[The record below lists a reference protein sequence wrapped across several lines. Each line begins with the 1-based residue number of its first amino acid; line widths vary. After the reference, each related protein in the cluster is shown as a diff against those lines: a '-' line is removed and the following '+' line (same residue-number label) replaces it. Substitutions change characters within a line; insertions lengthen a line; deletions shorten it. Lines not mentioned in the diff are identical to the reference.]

1 MINTIRTSHS
11 IPQLAG
17 IRLQQFFAAL
27 RSVIGAV
34 TSAHTADCLLYATVT
49 AAALSYLG
57 VVGAEARMGSAM
69 WRVGAGDGDVIV
81 HAMEVQGAKFA
92 PAMAPQALP
101 FHAWVEVEDNILDF
115 TTWTLKAKAR
125 ILDSLDGG
133 STSVEWCPDYL
144 VVPATSSSSLRQVQ
158 CGFEAGLYAY
168 IRHQEVEEIVR
179 RRSPDV
185 ERIAPLVAGV
195 IHAYRASLHGQTVAV
210 VGVNRDGSL
219 QTEAVAAEYAV
230 VS

>member
-17 IRLQQFFAAL
+17 IRLQEFFAAL

-34 TSAHTADCLLYATVT
+34 TSAHTADCLLYATV
-49 AAALSYLG
+49 
-57 VVGAEARMGSAM
+57 
-69 WRVGAGDGDVIV
+69 IV
-81 HAMEVQGAKFA
+81 HAIEAQGPKFA

-101 FHAWVEVEDNILDF
+101 FHAWVEIEDNILDF

-133 STSVEWCPDYL
+133 STSVEWSPDYL
-144 VVPATSSSSLRQVQ
+144 VVPATSSSSLQEVQ

-168 IRHQEVEEIVR
+168 VRHPEIEEIVH
-179 RRSPDV
+179 RRSPGV

-195 IHAYRASLHGQTVAV
+195 IHAYRASLHGATVAV
-210 VGVNRDGSL
+210 VGVNRDGSF
-219 QTEAVAAEYAV
+219 QTEAAAAEYAA